1 MDNLLIALALIFTFA
16 AGIAI
21 GKAHSEFRHM
31 RERITALEAAQA
43 KHLPYRTA
51 EEIEDATAA
60 ILTAKFKNDFN
71 GELLD
76 NALAHL
82 QQAHRRASPV
92 ENLRL

>member
-1 MDNLLIALALIFTFA
+1 MDNIVIAIALIIAFA

-21 GKAHSEFRHM
+21 GRAHAEFRHM
-31 RERITALEAAQA
+31 RDRIAALEASQA

-60 ILTAKFKNDFN
+60 ILTMKFKNDFN
-71 GELLD
+71 GEIID

-82 QQAHRRASPV
+82 RQARNGNAK
-92 ENLRL
+92 